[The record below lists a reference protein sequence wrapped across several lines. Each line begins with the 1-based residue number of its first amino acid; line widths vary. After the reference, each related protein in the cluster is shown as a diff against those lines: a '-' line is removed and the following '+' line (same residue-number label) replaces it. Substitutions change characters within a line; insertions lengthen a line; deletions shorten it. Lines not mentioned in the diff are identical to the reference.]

1 MSQEEY
7 LQTVASRVLYSRSC
21 GAFYLSL
28 LVASLTEIIWML
40 HPWVGHC
47 CHLSYPRSPVFFA
60 VEAYL
65 SIGLFCETVLRL
77 LWQRK
82 RFWSDRGNVFDA
94 VVSVLSMWVPRPG
107 TLHLCLS
114 PVFRALI
121 GRRLTPLPHRALPSH
136 HHRTCHRRPSA
147 TTPCVTGDPPPPRPQ
162 PFTRAVPRPP
172 LQGP

>member
-47 CHLSYPRSPVFFA
+47 CHLVPEVAGLLA

-82 RFWSDRGNVFDA
+82 RF
-94 VVSVLSMWVPRPG
+94 
-107 TLHLCLS
+107 
-114 PVFRALI
+114 
-121 GRRLTPLPHRALPSH
+121 
-136 HHRTCHRRPSA
+136 
-147 TTPCVTGDPPPPRPQ
+147 
-162 PFTRAVPRPP
+162 
-172 LQGP
+172 